1 MGHPVFRKVLHKEN
15 LIERDPSSLLLMMA
29 DQISSSVPS
38 LTSLILP
45 LNSLN
50 NPTDIRIIHGDIVD
64 LLDVHVIGREQPNTK
79 LPRLLKLLLIQ
90 PRNSPVKETL

>member
-1 MGHPVFRKVLHKEN
+1 
-15 LIERDPSSLLLMMA
+15 MMA

>member
-1 MGHPVFRKVLHKEN
+1 MKYFECGREDQG
-15 LIERDPSSLLLMMA
+15 RDPSSLLQMMA
-29 DQISSSVPS
+29 DRILSSVPS
-38 LTSLILP
+38 LTYLILP

>member
-1 MGHPVFRKVLHKEN
+1 MKYFECGREDQG
-15 LIERDPSSLLLMMA
+15 RDPSSLLQMMA